1 MKLKLLRIA
10 LTAVTVVAGAGP
22 ALATTITQ
30 WSFTSIVAAPFNSP
44 PPSTG
49 TGTAITLGM
58 TNSYNGGNVAN
69 DDVLSTSGTATPG
82 FTEFTWRIRGATN
95 NGWATHAAG
104 APQYSQGVEFDVS
117 TAGFT
122 GITLGF
128 DWYSTT
134 QGIRDLQVQYNLNVG
149 NPAGWTNIGG
159 TSPSGTY
166 LATSNDWY
174 IPNSPSSP
182 MILVSLAS
190 IAGASNDPNFGV
202 RLVAAFDSTG
212 NVAGDFASAALSG
225 GQTVIYNNSSGNWR
239 FNNITISGTP
249 LVSAPEPST
258 FVLLG
263 IGCLAVLCGRR
274 FGFIKQR

>member
-1 MKLKLLRIA
+1 VFVKLKPLRLVLIA
-10 LTAVTVVAGAGP
+10 FTVAAGARPG
-22 ALATTITQ
+22 LATTITQ
-30 WSFTSIVAAPFNSP
+30 WSFTSAVGAPFNSP
-44 PPSTG
+44 TPSTG

-69 DDVLSTSGTATPG
+69 DDVLSTSGTANPG
-82 FTEFTWRIRGATN
+82 FTEFTWRIRGASN

-117 TAGFT
+117 TAGFA

-149 NPAGWTNIGG
+149 NAAGWTNIGG
-159 TSPSGTY
+159 TSQTGTY
-166 LATSNDWY
+166 IATSNDWY

-190 IAGASNDPNFGV
+190 IAGANNDPNFGV
-202 RLVAAFDSTG
+202 RLVAAFESSG

-225 GQTVIYNNSSGNWR
+225 GQTVIYNNNSGNWR
-239 FNNITISGTP
+239 FNNVTISGNAP
-249 LVSAPEPST
+249 VSAPEPSS

-263 IGCLAVLCGRR
+263 IGWMVVLGGRR
-274 FGFIKQR
+274 FGKL